1 MEKIRYIPARLHICK
16 ASCKYLRL
24 RKKDNNVMEKDSSK
38 EWIHV
43 DMNQIIGSHH
53 ILFLCLDALRYDVA
67 KEEEELGNTPTLNQ
81 YGVWQK
87 CQAVGNFTYPAHQG
101 MFAGFFPCYADAKQH
116 KERIQLF
123 FPENVGMGRKA
134 PKGAYGFSQGTF
146 VEALAEEG
154 YETCCIGGVSFFDKR
169 SGLGKI
175 FPSYFTHSFW
185 NPSYSPMVA
194 DSTRNQIDFAKKWLE
209 KIPLE
214 NKVFMY
220 LNISAIHY
228 PNYFYPDLE
237 QNPDKVIQ
245 PNRGWKKDNRESHG
259 AALRYVDKELAP
271 LFEAFKQKGDTFVIC
286 CSDHGTCYGEDG
298 CFSHGINHPIVNT
311 IPYKHFH
318 L

>member
-1 MEKIRYIPARLHICK
+1 MREN
-16 ASCKYLRL
+16 
-24 RKKDNNVMEKDSSK
+24 DGNK
-38 EWIHV
+38 ECMAV

-67 KEEEELGNTPTLNQ
+67 KEEEELGNTPILSQ
-81 YGVWQK
+81 YGHWQK

-134 PKGAYGFSQGTF
+134 PKGVYGFYSRTF

-185 NPSYSPMVA
+185 NPSFSPMAA
-194 DSTRNQIDFAKKWLE
+194 DSTRNQVDFARSWIE
-209 KIPLE
+209 KIPFD
-214 NKVFMY
+214 KKIFMY

-228 PNYFYPDLE
+228 PNYFYLDLE
-237 QNPDKVIQ
+237 QNPNQIIH
-245 PNRGWKKDNRESHG
+245 PNKGWERDNKKSHR
-259 AALRYVDKELAP
+259 AALRYVDRELAP
-271 LFEAFKQKGDTFVIC
+271 LFDAFKEKGDTFVIC

-298 CFSHGINHPIVNT
+298 YFSHGINHPMVNT
-311 IPYKHFH
+311 IPYIHYIIKA
-318 L
+318 

>member
-1 MEKIRYIPARLHICK
+1 
-16 ASCKYLRL
+16 
-24 RKKDNNVMEKDSSK
+24 
-38 EWIHV
+38 
-43 DMNQIIGSHH
+43 
-53 ILFLCLDALRYDVA
+53 
-67 KEEEELGNTPTLNQ
+67 
-81 YGVWQK
+81 
-87 CQAVGNFTYPAHQG
+87 

-237 QNPDKVIQ
+237 QNPDKAIQ

-259 AALRYVDKELAP
+259 AALRYVDRELAP
-271 LFEAFKQKGDTFVIC
+271 LFEVFKQKGDTFVIC

-311 IPYKHFH
+311 IPYKHFTMKAQPNDYI
-318 L
+318 